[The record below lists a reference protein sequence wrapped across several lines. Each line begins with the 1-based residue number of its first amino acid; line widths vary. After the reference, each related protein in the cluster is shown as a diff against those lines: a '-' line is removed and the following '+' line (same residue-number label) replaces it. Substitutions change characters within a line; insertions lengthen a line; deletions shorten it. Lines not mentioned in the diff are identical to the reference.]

1 MNVSPLNQC
10 RPIVSK
16 QPTREGIVQ
25 ISTEI
30 PFWCA
35 YRQVFPKQEEDRI
48 SSELKITFNSMN
60 HELESL
66 AENTEAILQPYAI
79 GTSSLSEEIYLALV
93 ESFNEAYIQW
103 IKKSGLFL

>member
-1 MNVSPLNQC
+1 
-10 RPIVSK
+10 
-16 QPTREGIVQ
+16 
-25 ISTEI
+25 
-30 PFWCA
+30 
-35 YRQVFPKQEEDRI
+35 
-48 SSELKITFNSMN
+48 MN